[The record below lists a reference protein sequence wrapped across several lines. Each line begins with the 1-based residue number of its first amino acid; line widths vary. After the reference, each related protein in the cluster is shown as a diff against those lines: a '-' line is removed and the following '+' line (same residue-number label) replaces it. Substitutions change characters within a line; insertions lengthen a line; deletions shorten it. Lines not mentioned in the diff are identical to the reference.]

1 MTKPPHT
8 SCMKEQ
14 KILIWNNFLLE
25 KVEHDGKIGHL
36 FVADISFTE
45 KQATAKQMY
54 NEIYCSIFEKQKI
67 IGESERSNFQHLES
81 LT

>member
-1 MTKPPHT
+1 MHYIKILKLDESNQYSDAMTKPPHT

-45 KQATAKQMY
+45 KQATAKQ
-54 NEIYCSIFEKQKI
+54 
-67 IGESERSNFQHLES
+67 
-81 LT
+81 